1 MSKTIVFKTILL
13 LNVLLLSI
21 STPNLAQQT
30 PYELQGKNYTAT
42 YKECMEYYRELDDEY
57 NTVSMVEMGMTD
69 AGLPLNLVVVNANGQ
84 FDPELWHK
92 KNQVV
97 ILINNGIHP
106 GEPDGI
112 DASMMLVRD
121 LAQGKLELPENVS
134 LAFIPVY
141 NIGGCLNR
149 SEYNRVDQNGPTA
162 FGSRGNSQNLDLN
175 RDFIKCDSKE
185 ARSFAE
191 LFQWLNPDVFI
202 DNHVSDGA
210 DYPYIMTLA
219 TSQHNKLGGE
229 MGTYMNEVFEPAL
242 FNAMKEKENPI
253 MHYVNVWGH
262 DAKKGWSQFFDSPR
276 YSTGYATLFHTFG
289 FTPETHMLK
298 PYDLRVNATYQLMEC
313 IFNFAA
319 ANSDSILSCRK
330 KAIAESSK
338 QQSFPLNWTL
348 DTSLSTKLEYRGY
361 AYKTKTSLVSNL
373 PIQYYDRQA
382 PYTTQI
388 DFQNYY
394 KPTHFAEAPE
404 AYIIPQ
410 GWWKVIELLKIN
422 QVDMQRLNKDS
433 LIEVESY
440 TILNY
445 KSSDK
450 CYENHHANSNI
461 KVDRKKIIHSF
472 RKGDYVIPVNQLR
485 KRFIVE
491 VLEPE
496 GNDSYFA
503 WNYFD
508 AILVQKEGYSAYAYE
523 DYAAQYLKEHP
534 ELKEALIN
542 KRQQDPKFAASASE
556 QLEFVYKQ
564 SPYYEKG
571 HNLYPVFRLKNVL
584 SSTSTTNE
592 ENVKEIR
599 NKVDE

>member
-1 MSKTIVFKTILL
+1 MGILHYKLILL
-13 LNVLLLSI
+13 TIGLNCLLTFNSF
-21 STPNLAQQT
+21 SQQT

-42 YKECMEYYRELDDEY
+42 YQECIDYYRDLDEQH

-69 AGLPLNLVVVNANGQ
+69 AGLPLHLVLVNANGQ

-229 MGTYMNEVFEPAL
+229 MGTYMNDVFEPAL
-242 FNAMKEKENPI
+242 FNAMKEKENPM

-289 FTPETHMLK
+289 FTPESHMLK

-313 IFNFAA
+313 ILNFATT
-319 ANSDSILSCRK
+319 NSDSILSCRK
-330 KAIAESSK
+330 KAIAESLK

-361 AYKTKTSLVSNL
+361 TYKTKTSLVSGL
-373 PIQYYDRQA
+373 PVPSYDRED

-388 DFQNYY
+388 TYQNYY
-394 KPTHFAEAPE
+394 TPSKSALAPE

-410 GWWKVIELLKIN
+410 GWWKVIDLLKLN
-422 QVDMQRLNKDS
+422 QVTMQKLQTDTMM
-433 LIEVESY
+433 EVEAY
-440 TILNY
+440 TITEY
-445 KSSDK
+445 KSSERS
-450 CYENHHANSNI
+450 YENHHGNSSI
-461 KVDRKKIIHSF
+461 KADRKKIIHSF
-472 RKGDYVIPVNQLR
+472 RKGDYLIPTNQFR
-485 KRFIVE
+485 KRFIIE

-508 AILVQKEGYSAYAYE
+508 AVLVQKEGYSAYAYE